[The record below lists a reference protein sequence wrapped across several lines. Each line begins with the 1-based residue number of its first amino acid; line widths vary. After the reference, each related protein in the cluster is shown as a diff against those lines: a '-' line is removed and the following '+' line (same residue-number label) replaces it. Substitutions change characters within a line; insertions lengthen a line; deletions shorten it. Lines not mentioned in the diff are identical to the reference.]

1 MAFLY
6 KTATFYAQTKK
17 GCIMQII
24 MNSSIAKLL
33 NQSPLPAVIIN
44 GKTEKIWYNDAYIN
58 TLKDF
63 PNLFDAL
70 SNIFSMSENEF
81 ADFIKSRDSLKLEA
95 KYKDVKYYLLKEYI
109 KSINFTII
117 SIIPEDKYNYKPDSA
132 VITEEYFFMNVPAPC
147 VIFDFYTKKV
157 ETANNAFLKICGI
170 PVEHV
175 RNMYIASLFH
185 ESTHL
190 INNYLNSPIPYNKTF
205 LINQYD
211 LDINKIMIF
220 EVIPIIKEKIN
231 NNKKEYKV
239 IFMMR
244 DIFGEI
250 ETLKDQISEDFL
262 HYQFLKRSI
271 SDGMLIVNNGIII
284 DVNNA
289 ACTIWRY
296 EKEELINKPL
306 SLIIPDASQYIDNV
320 STVKGSSI
328 RFAGVR
334 KDKTYFNGAL
344 QVQAFDNLNKRSM
357 VYIVRDLTDHI
368 AVERLMQAQSDF
380 TSEIFDTQPNMIA
393 VFNENHILN
402 KCNKL
407 FLDFFGYNS
416 IEEAIHNIGEI
427 SSRFLDA
434 DDNTF
439 ITSANKDNWFTLPI
453 ENQNIKYMVGMNDKN
468 GSFNI
473 FNLNS
478 TLMKNE
484 TNIFY
489 VVSFTN
495 ITKTIE
501 SLKCLKEAN
510 NLFQSYSDDLKSTI
524 ESNMVTLAQYHKLAT
539 IGTMIGFITHQWKQ
553 PLNAIG
559 LIAQNTEDILEE
571 DEEFDKEELADMM
584 KSIMNHVMFMSET
597 MENFK
602 NFFKPEDVSVPF
614 KVSLAIKSI
623 MALLIPVLKKSNI
636 EVIYDIPAQCENLKV
651 FGFTNNLKQVIMN
664 IVVNGKDSILQRKN
678 NEPELQGQIC
688 IKVENNNNENII
700 ITITDNGTGLSEET
714 LRKIF
719 EMHYTTKGSQG
730 TGIGMYMAQM
740 IIEKMNGILQV
751 RNREDGEKGASI
763 VVNLP
768 IHNEH

>member
-1 MAFLY
+1 
-6 KTATFYAQTKK
+6 
-17 GCIMQII
+17 MQII

-33 NQSPLPAVIIN
+33 NQSPIPAVIIN
-44 GKTEKIWYNDAYIN
+44 GKTDKIWYNDAYIN

-63 PNLFDAL
+63 PNLTDAL
-70 SNIFSMSENEF
+70 QNLFSISENEIF
-81 ADFIKSRDSLKLEA
+81 SFINSRHSSKLEA
-95 KYKDVKYYLLKEYI
+95 RYKEIKYYVLKEYR
-109 KSINFTII
+109 KSIDFTII
-117 SIIPEDKYNYKPDSA
+117 SIIPENKYHYKNESA
-132 VITEEYFFMNVPAPC
+132 VITEEFFFMNVPQPC

-170 PVEHV
+170 PVEHIG
-175 RNMYIASLFH
+175 NMYITSLFH
-185 ESTHL
+185 ESSHL
-190 INNYLNSPIPYNKTF
+190 INNYLNSTFPYNKTF

-211 LDINKIMIF
+211 LDSNKIMIF

-231 NNKKEYKV
+231 DDKKEYKV

-250 ETLKDQISEDFL
+250 ETQRDQISKDFL

-289 ACTIWRY
+289 AYNLWHY
-296 EKEELINKPL
+296 EKEELIKKPL
-306 SLIIPDASQYIDNV
+306 SLIIPDASQYIDNA
-320 STVKGSSI
+320 STIKGSPI
-328 RFAGVR
+328 RFVGIR
-334 KDKTYFNGAL
+334 KDKTQFNGAL
-344 QVQAFDNLNKRSM
+344 QVQAFDNLNKCSM
-357 VYIVRDLTDHI
+357 IYIVKDLTDHT
-368 AVERLMQAQSDF
+368 AVERLMETQSDF
-380 TSEIFDTQPNMIA
+380 TAEIFDIQPNMIA
-393 VFNENHILN
+393 VFNENHILTR
-402 KCNKL
+402 CNKL
-407 FLDFFGYNS
+407 FLDFFGYTS

-427 SSRFLDA
+427 SSKFLDTN
-434 DDNTF
+434 DNTF
-439 ITSANKDNWFTLPI
+439 ITSANEDNWFILPI
-453 ENQNIKYMVGMNDKN
+453 EHQNIKYKVCMNDKT
-468 GSFNI
+468 GSCNI

-478 TLMKNE
+478 TLMENE

-501 SLKCLKEAN
+501 KSKYLKETD
-510 NLFQSYSDDLKSTI
+510 NLFQSNNDDLKSTI
-524 ESNMVTLAQYHKLAT
+524 ESNMITLAQYHKLAT

-559 LIAQNTEDILEE
+559 LIAQNTEDILEDE
-571 DEEFDKEELADMM
+571 DFDKEELAEMM
-584 KSIMNHVMFMSET
+584 QSIMNHVMFMSET

-614 KVSLAIKSI
+614 KVSQAIKSI

-636 EVIYDIPAQCENLKV
+636 EVIYDMPAQCENLKV

-664 IVVNGKDSILQRKN
+664 IVVNGKDSILQRKE
-678 NEPELQGQIC
+678 NEPELRGQIG
-688 IKVENNNNENII
+688 IKVENHNVENHNDEHII
-700 ITITDNGTGLSEET
+700 ITITDNGTGLSEEA

-740 IIEKMNGILQV
+740 IIEKMNGILYV
-751 RNREDGEKGASI
+751 KNREDGEKGAQI
-763 VVNLP
+763 VLSLP
-768 IHNEH
+768 IHNGQ

>member
-1 MAFLY
+1 
-6 KTATFYAQTKK
+6 
-17 GCIMQII
+17 MQII

-33 NQSPLPAVIIN
+33 NQSPIPAVIIN
-44 GKTEKIWYNDAYIN
+44 GKTDKIWYNDAYIN

-63 PNLFDAL
+63 PNLTDAL
-70 SNIFSMSENEF
+70 QNLFSISEDEIFS
-81 ADFIKSRDSLKLEA
+81 FINSRHSSKLEA
-95 KYKDVKYYLLKEYI
+95 RYKEIKYYVLKEYR
-109 KSINFTII
+109 KSIDFTII
-117 SIIPEDKYNYKPDSA
+117 SIIPENKYHYKNESA
-132 VITEEYFFMNVPAPC
+132 VITEEFFFMNVPQPC

-170 PVEHV
+170 PVEHI
-175 RNMYIASLFH
+175 RNMYITSLFH
-185 ESTHL
+185 ESSHL
-190 INNYLNSPIPYNKTF
+190 INNYLNSTFPYNKTF

-211 LDINKIMIF
+211 LDSNKIMIF

-231 NNKKEYKV
+231 DDKKEYKV

-250 ETLKDQISEDFL
+250 ETQRDQISKDFL

-289 ACTIWRY
+289 AYNLWHY

-306 SLIIPDASQYIDNV
+306 SLIIPDASQYIDNA
-320 STVKGSSI
+320 STIKGSPI
-328 RFAGVR
+328 RFVGIR
-334 KDKTYFNGAL
+334 KDKTQFNGAL
-344 QVQAFDNLNKRSM
+344 QVQAFDNLNKCSM
-357 VYIVRDLTDHI
+357 IYIVKDLTDHT
-368 AVERLMQAQSDF
+368 AVERLMETQSDF
-380 TSEIFDTQPNMIA
+380 TAEIFDIQPNMIA
-393 VFNENHILN
+393 VFNENHILTR
-402 KCNKL
+402 CNKL
-407 FLDFFGYNS
+407 FLDFFGYTS

-427 SSRFLDA
+427 SSKFLDTN
-434 DDNTF
+434 DNTF
-439 ITSANKDNWFTLPI
+439 ITSANEDNWFILPI
-453 ENQNIKYMVGMNDKN
+453 EHQNIKYKVCMNDKT
-468 GSFNI
+468 GSCNI

-478 TLMKNE
+478 TLMENE

-501 SLKCLKEAN
+501 KSKYLKETD
-510 NLFQSYSDDLKSTI
+510 NLFQSNNDDLKSTI
-524 ESNMVTLAQYHKLAT
+524 ESNMITLAQYHKLAT

-559 LIAQNTEDILEE
+559 LIAQNTEDILEDE
-571 DEEFDKEELADMM
+571 DFDKEELAEMM
-584 KSIMNHVMFMSET
+584 QSIMNHVMFMSET

-614 KVSLAIKSI
+614 KVSQAIKSI

-636 EVIYDIPAQCENLKV
+636 EVIYDMPAQCENLKV

-664 IVVNGKDSILQRKN
+664 IVVNGKDSILQRKE
-678 NEPELQGQIC
+678 NEPELRGQIG
-688 IKVENNNNENII
+688 IKVENHNNEHII
-700 ITITDNGTGLSEET
+700 ITITDNGTGLSEEA

-740 IIEKMNGILQV
+740 IIEKMNGILYV
-751 RNREDGEKGASI
+751 KNREDGEKGAQI
-763 VVNLP
+763 VLSLP
-768 IHNEH
+768 IHNG

>member
-1 MAFLY
+1 
-6 KTATFYAQTKK
+6 
-17 GCIMQII
+17 MQII

-33 NQSPLPAVIIN
+33 NQSPIPAVIIN
-44 GKTEKIWYNDAYIN
+44 GETGNIWYNDAYIN

-63 PNLFDAL
+63 PNLIDAL
-70 SNIFSMSENEF
+70 QNLFSMSENEVF
-81 ADFIKSRDSLKLEA
+81 SFINSRHSEKLDA
-95 KYKDVKYYLLKEYI
+95 KYKDVKYYVLKEYR

-117 SIIPEDKYNYKPDSA
+117 SIIPENKYNYNPDDA
-132 VITEEYFFMNVPAPC
+132 IITEEYFFMNVPQPC
-147 VIFDFYTKKV
+147 VIFDFYSKKV

-170 PVEHV
+170 PVEHI

-185 ESTHL
+185 ESAHL
-190 INNYLNSPIPYNKTF
+190 INNYLNSPIPYTKTF

-211 LDINKIMIF
+211 LDINKIMVF
-220 EVIPIIKEKIN
+220 EVIPIIEEEVN
-231 NNKKEYKV
+231 DNKKEYKV

-250 ETLKDQISEDFL
+250 ETQRDQISEDFL
-262 HYQFLKRSI
+262 HYQFLTRSI

-289 ACTIWRY
+289 ACTLWRY

-306 SLIIPDASQYIDNV
+306 SLIIPDASQYIDNA

-328 RFAGVR
+328 RFVGIR
-334 KDKTYFNGAL
+334 KDKTQFNGAL
-344 QVQAFDNLNKRSM
+344 KVQAFDNLNKRSM

-368 AVERLMQAQSDF
+368 AVERLMETQADF
-380 TSEIFDTQPNMIA
+380 TSEIFDTQPNIIA
-393 VFNENHILN
+393 VFNENHMLTR
-402 KCNKL
+402 CNKL
-407 FLDFFGYNS
+407 FLDFFGYTS

-427 SSRFLDA
+427 SARFLDS

-439 ITSANKDNWFTLPI
+439 ITSANKDNWFILPI
-453 ENQNIKYMVGMNDKN
+453 EHQNIEYMVGMNDKTGN
-468 GSFNI
+468 YNI
-473 FNLNS
+473 FNLKS
-478 TLMKNE
+478 TLMENE
-484 TNIFY
+484 TNTFY

-495 ITKTIE
+495 ITETIE
-501 SLKCLKEAN
+501 RQRCLKEAN
-510 NLFQSYSDDLKSTI
+510 NLIQSYSDDLKNTI
-524 ESNMVTLAQYHKLAT
+524 ESNMVTLTQYQKLAT

-571 DEEFDKEELADMM
+571 DEEFDKEELTDMM
-584 KSIMNHVMFMSET
+584 QSIMNHVIFMSET
-597 MENFK
+597 IENFK

-614 KVSLAIKSI
+614 KVSQAIKSI
-623 MALLIPVLKKSNI
+623 MILLTPVLKKSNI
-636 EVIYDIPAQCENLKV
+636 EVIYDMPPQCENLKV
-651 FGFTNNLKQVIMN
+651 FGFTNDLKQVIMN
-664 IVVNGKDSILQRKN
+664 IVVNGKDSIVQRKDT
-678 NEPELQGQIC
+678 EPELKGQIG
-688 IKVENNNNENII
+688 IKIDNHRDERII

-740 IIEKMNGILQV
+740 IIEKMNGILHV
-751 RNREDGEKGASI
+751 RNREDGEKGAQI
-763 VVNLP
+763 ILNLP
-768 IHNEH
+768 IHNGQ

>member
-1 MAFLY
+1 
-6 KTATFYAQTKK
+6 
-17 GCIMQII
+17 MQII

-33 NQSPLPAVIIN
+33 NQSPIPAVIIN
-44 GKTEKIWYNDAYIN
+44 GKTDKIWYNDAYIN

-63 PNLFDAL
+63 PNLTDAL
-70 SNIFSMSENEF
+70 QNLFSISEDEIFS
-81 ADFIKSRDSLKLEA
+81 FINSRHSSKLEA
-95 KYKDVKYYLLKEYI
+95 RYKEIKYYVLKEYR
-109 KSINFTII
+109 KSIDFTII
-117 SIIPEDKYNYKPDSA
+117 SIIPENKYHYKNESA
-132 VITEEYFFMNVPAPC
+132 VITEEFFFMNVPQPC

-170 PVEHV
+170 PVEHI
-175 RNMYIASLFH
+175 RNMYITSLFH
-185 ESTHL
+185 ESSHL
-190 INNYLNSPIPYNKTF
+190 INNYLNSTFPYNKTF

-211 LDINKIMIF
+211 LDSNKIMIF
-220 EVIPIIKEKIN
+220 EVIPIIKEKTN
-231 NNKKEYKV
+231 DDKKEYKV

-250 ETLKDQISEDFL
+250 ETQRDQISKDFL

-289 ACTIWRY
+289 AYNLWHY

-306 SLIIPDASQYIDNV
+306 SLIIPDASQYIDNA
-320 STVKGSSI
+320 STIKGSPI
-328 RFAGVR
+328 RFVGIR
-334 KDKTYFNGAL
+334 KDKTQFNGAL
-344 QVQAFDNLNKRSM
+344 QVQAFDNLNKCSM
-357 VYIVRDLTDHI
+357 IYIVKDLTDHT
-368 AVERLMQAQSDF
+368 AVERLMETQSDF
-380 TSEIFDTQPNMIA
+380 TAEIFDIQPNMIA
-393 VFNENHILN
+393 VFNENHILTR
-402 KCNKL
+402 CNKL
-407 FLDFFGYNS
+407 FLDFFGYTS

-427 SSRFLDA
+427 SSKFLDTN
-434 DDNTF
+434 DNTF
-439 ITSANKDNWFTLPI
+439 ITSANEDNWFILPI
-453 ENQNIKYMVGMNDKN
+453 EHQNIKYKVCMNDKT
-468 GSFNI
+468 GSCNI

-478 TLMKNE
+478 TLMENE

-501 SLKCLKEAN
+501 KSKYLKETD
-510 NLFQSYSDDLKSTI
+510 NLFQSNNDDLKSTI
-524 ESNMVTLAQYHKLAT
+524 ESNMITLAQYHKLAT

-559 LIAQNTEDILEE
+559 LIAQNTEDILEDE
-571 DEEFDKEELADMM
+571 DFDKEELAEMM
-584 KSIMNHVMFMSET
+584 QSIMNHVMFMSET

-614 KVSLAIKSI
+614 KVSQAVKSI

-636 EVIYDIPAQCENLKV
+636 EVIYDMPAQCENLKV

-664 IVVNGKDSILQRKN
+664 IVVNGKDSILQRKE
-678 NEPELQGQIC
+678 NEPELRGQIG
-688 IKVENNNNENII
+688 IKVENHNNEHII
-700 ITITDNGTGLSEET
+700 ITITDNGTGLSEEA

-740 IIEKMNGILQV
+740 IIEKMNGILYV
-751 RNREDGEKGASI
+751 KNREDGEKGAQI
-763 VVNLP
+763 VLSLP
-768 IHNEH
+768 IHNG